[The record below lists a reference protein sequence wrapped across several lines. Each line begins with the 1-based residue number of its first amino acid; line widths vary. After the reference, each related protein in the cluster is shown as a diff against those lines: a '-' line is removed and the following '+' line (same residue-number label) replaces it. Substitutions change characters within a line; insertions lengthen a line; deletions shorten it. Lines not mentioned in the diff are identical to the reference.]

1 MNDSTT
7 NMDTYNFPLPGHQL
21 PQPKR
26 RAQRHQPVKIY
37 TLGTSS
43 HSSPHLVYSPAPM
56 TAPPLPTHNANASN
70 SSKPYNNFVGRSRSV
85 SHSVLPLRPRAD
97 STAARMAMETMVQA
111 KLDRIT
117 LRLDEFNYKSHDL
130 HARTQE
136 LAIEF
141 QAKAKRLYQVED
153 HLLRVQGKP
162 GLSEHYLESG
172 GVGKKPRRLTNDLEE
187 LSLGVK
193 TLRNRFQVAGTVA
206 ATSVGW
212 LAQLREKK
220 GHQDGSFSNTADHSY
235 TDTEDITVDEEAERA
250 TLGPSAILT
259 AWTPSSVNTASSLD
273 PDPLADLA
281 SGGLRSPPLTP
292 RGPALRSSVMNKG
305 GLSADDRTHL
315 SSSSLLSSH
324 RSMNHNS
331 KARPLSIIP
340 DLEEPQIFTTSTVST
355 ALSPD
360 AVCNK
365 SQTRPSIPSTHFSPP
380 SPASPVEAWTGS
392 RGQEQEEQG
401 HAARAMTDSA
411 SASASAASSEPKSV
425 TGLEN
430 DATLRELKAQRA
442 HEEHEADQGP
452 LAQLEPDRQQEQPPA
467 DESAPFSDK
476 DDDEEE
482 TWSEIDPMLEQ
493 PTSNTTCTVK
503 CAPDELMASSSSSEV
518 PMEQVETHTVGS
530 GLADIDA
537 SEHDDAESSDVTE
550 DTWIQF
556 LWRLLV
562 RAEYFFLGTAVL
574 GAMMPENL
582 VAFCAGF
589 LSAIVYGI
597 LLLRHRITAAPGTE
611 APQPPTGH
619 RDKTLR
625 KRVVKDRVRSRSY
638 GAGSSSGF
646 RESSTLVSR
655 RIPES

>member
-1 MNDSTT
+1 MNEPATT
-7 NMDTYNFPLPGHQL
+7 NMDDYHFPLPGHQL

-56 TAPPLPTHNANASN
+56 TAPPLPTHNIDASN
-70 SSKPYNNFVGRSRSV
+70 NSKPFNNFVGRSRSV

-97 STAARMAMETMVQA
+97 STAARMAMEAMVQA
-111 KLDRIT
+111 KLDQIT
-117 LRLDEFNYKSHDL
+117 LRLDEFNYQSHDL

-136 LAIEF
+136 LAVEF

-206 ATSVGW
+206 ATTVGW

-220 GHQDGSFSNTADHSY
+220 GHQDGSFSNAVDHRY
-235 TDTEDITVDEEAERA
+235 TDPEDITVDEEAERA
-250 TLGPSAILT
+250 SSGPTAIMT
-259 AWTPSSVNTASSLD
+259 AWTPSSVDTASSID

-292 RGPALRSSVMNKG
+292 RGPLSRSSVMNKG
-305 GLSADDRTHL
+305 GLSGDDRTHL
-315 SSSSLLSSH
+315 SSSPSLSSH

-340 DLEEPQIFTTSTVST
+340 DLEEPQIFTTSTVPAAA
-355 ALSPD
+355 ALSQEV
-360 AVCNK
+360 VCGK
-365 SQTRPSIPSTHFSPP
+365 SETRPSIPSTHFSPP
-380 SPASPVEAWTGS
+380 SPASPVEAWTGF

-401 HAARAMTDSA
+401 HARTDSA
-411 SASASAASSEPKSV
+411 SAYASAASSEPKSV

-430 DATLRELKAQRA
+430 DATQRELEAHRE
-442 HEEHEADQGP
+442 HEEHEGDQGP
-452 LAQLEPDRQQEQPPA
+452 LAQLEPDHQQEQPSA
-467 DESAPFSDK
+467 DKSTSLSDK

-482 TWSEIDPMLEQ
+482 TWSEIDQTLEQ
-493 PTSNTTCTVK
+493 PMPNATCTVES
-503 CAPDELMASSSSSEV
+503 AQDELVASSSSEV
-518 PMEQVETHTVGS
+518 PTHAVDS
-530 GLADIDA
+530 NLADINA
-537 SEHDDAESSDVTE
+537 SEHDDAGTPGITK

-556 LWRLLV
+556 FWRLLV

-582 VAFCAGF
+582 VALCAGF

-597 LLLRHRITAAPGTE
+597 LLIRHRIAAAPGTE
-611 APQPPTGH
+611 APRPPTGN

-625 KRVVKDRVRSRSY
+625 KRLVKDRVRSRSY
-638 GAGSSSGF
+638 RAGSSSGF
-646 RESSTLVSR
+646 RESSNC
-655 RIPES
+655 